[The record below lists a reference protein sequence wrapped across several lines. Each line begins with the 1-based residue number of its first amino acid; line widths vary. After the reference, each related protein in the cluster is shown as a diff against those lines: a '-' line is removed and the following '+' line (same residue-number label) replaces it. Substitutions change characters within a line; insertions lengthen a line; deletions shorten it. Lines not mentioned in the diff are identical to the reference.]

1 MLFSK
6 QIILTMAVAIPL
18 SVTASRIG
26 EISGARKLKKMK
38 TNNNKPKKPKKSKL
52 KKPASNPTAE
62 SYRIVSSESD
72 LYFIPATR
80 YAEKVNSQAP
90 PEEIFSLQGSQFLQN
105 GAVYD
110 AAEITVEDGQIV
122 GTVPDPTAGSSY
134 NSQCTA
140 MDGVSSDD
148 GSVEIYQNMCDFN
161 LCVADKGCLSL
172 RSGGPFVFNPF
183 DTDVDAVPTITA
195 IILGGTGGFSG
206 YSGTATIDLLSRTA
220 DGGFAVSQ
228 IDLML

>member
-6 QIILTMAVAIPL
+6 QIILTMAVATQVSI
-18 SVTASRIG
+18 TAD
-26 EISGARKLKKMK
+26 ARKPKNMK
-38 TNNNKPKKPKKSKL
+38 LNNNKPKKPRKPRV

-80 YAEKVNSQAP
+80 YAESVNSQAP
-90 PEEIFSLQGSQFLQN
+90 PEEIFSLQGSRFIQN

-110 AAEITVEDGQIV
+110 AAEISVEDGQIV

-134 NSQCTA
+134 NSQCIA
-140 MDGVSSDD
+140 LDGVSSDD

-161 LCVADKGCLSL
+161 LCVADKGCLSM

-183 DTDVDAVPTITA
+183 DTDVDAVPTVTA
-195 IILGGTGGFSG
+195 IILGGTGGFSS

-220 DGGFAVSQ
+220 DSGFAVSQ